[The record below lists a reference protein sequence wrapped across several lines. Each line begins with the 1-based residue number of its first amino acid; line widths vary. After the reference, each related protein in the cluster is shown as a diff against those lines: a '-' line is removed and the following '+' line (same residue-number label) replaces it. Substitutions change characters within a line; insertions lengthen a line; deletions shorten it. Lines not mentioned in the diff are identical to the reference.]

1 MMKRNDLLT
10 NEEFIPTRNNQ
21 KFACPENRI
30 KFHNNKAN
38 ELRQQTAFINKP
50 LHKNYKI
57 LLELMDGHYNKEFH
71 KQFLLGKG
79 FEFGVF
85 THLKKVV
92 EDNHIAIY
100 DFTVVPLNDFRVK
113 IIVND

>member
-1 MMKRNDLLT
+1 MIRNDLLT

-30 KFHNNKAN
+30 KYHNNRAN
-38 ELRQQTAFINKP
+38 VLRLQVAFINKP

-57 LLELMDGHYNKEFH
+57 LLELMDGLCEKELH

-85 THLKKVV
+85 THLKKILD
-92 EDNHIAIY
+92 DNQLAIY
-100 DFTVVPLNDFRVK
+100 DFTVVPMNDNKVK
-113 IIVND
+113 LIRND